1 MNNIHHDFEM
11 MNPGDGDP
19 KLWSPLEVKIGEDGV
34 LLLYKEVFLIRHFDN
49 HQSMFVCT
57 IKFQVK

>member
-1 MNNIHHDFEM
+1 M